1 LDAEKVV
8 ELSSRINSTDIPQLL
23 EELEQGK
30 NRTINENPDAIFTT
44 SMFGTG
50 VDIPHLS
57 LMVVNGQPKTT
68 SQYIQATGR
77 VGRDHGALVV
87 TFYKAGRARDL
98 SHYEI
103 FTGYHH
109 RINIEVEP
117 ASVSP
122 FSDGCLEKA
131 AGPAIVS
138 FLRNMPDPSSRWFAE
153 SGHTIQNEESLKD
166 FEIFLRTCLPSDVSK
181 KVIQCFRSQY
191 DRWLGISQKLGFTE
205 SLVYN
210 EYTLYR
216 PPEKNV
222 ILGDP
227 AHEKVGLC
235 VVYKNAPQSLREIEE
250 TTAFEV

>member
-1 LDAEKVV
+1 
-8 ELSSRINSTDIPQLL
+8 
-23 EELEQGK
+23 
-30 NRTINENPDAIFTT
+30 
-44 SMFGTG
+44 
-50 VDIPHLS
+50 
-57 LMVVNGQPKTT
+57 
-68 SQYIQATGR
+68 
-77 VGRDHGALVV
+77 
-87 TFYKAGRARDL
+87 
-98 SHYEI
+98 
-103 FTGYHH
+103 
-109 RINIEVEP
+109 
-117 ASVSP
+117 
-122 FSDGCLEKA
+122 
-131 AGPAIVS
+131 
-138 FLRNMPDPSSRWFAE
+138 MPDPSSRWFAE